1 MHSDHDHNLIIT
13 AKGQYRYDADC
24 DCYYRVYTEQDLT
37 HWNQFG
43 WLYVIATLAVFC
55 YTVS

>member
-1 MHSDHDHNLIIT
+1 MDRDHNLIVT

-24 DCYYRVYTEQDLT
+24 DCYYRVYTEADLT

-43 WLYVIATLAVFC
+43 WLYVIAALTVFC
-55 YTVS
+55 YAVS